1 MLIYF
6 KQAFNHMKKIISL
19 TFLMATLLSHAQA
32 PEGINYQ
39 AVVRDNLGT
48 PIENSLV
55 SLKIAIYQSS
65 TSGLL
70 VFEESFSPNT
80 NSYGLVNFIIGQ
92 GNLISGD
99 FSIIDWATGPYFIE
113 ISADIDGGSD
123 FEVVGTQELM
133 SVPYALYAKTAGN
146 GPAGPQG
153 DQRDA

>member
-39 AVVRDNLGT
+39 AVIRDNLGT

-99 FSIIDWATGPYFIE
+99 F
-113 ISADIDGGSD
+113 
-123 FEVVGTQELM
+123 
-133 SVPYALYAKTAGN
+133 
-146 GPAGPQG
+146 
-153 DQRDA
+153 

>member
-70 VFEESFSPNT
+70 VF
-80 NSYGLVNFIIGQ
+80 G
-92 GNLISGD
+92 ISKYSQK
-99 FSIIDWATGPYFIE
+99 F
-113 ISADIDGGSD
+113 
-123 FEVVGTQELM
+123 
-133 SVPYALYAKTAGN
+133 
-146 GPAGPQG
+146 
-153 DQRDA
+153 